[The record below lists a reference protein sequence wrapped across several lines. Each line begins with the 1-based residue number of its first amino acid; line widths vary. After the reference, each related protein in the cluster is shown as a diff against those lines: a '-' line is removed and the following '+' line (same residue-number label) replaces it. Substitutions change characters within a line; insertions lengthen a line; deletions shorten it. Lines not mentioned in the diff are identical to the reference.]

1 MDGQAP
7 MAKLN
12 VEILTPDRRVA
23 VLSADE
29 VVAPAAEGL
38 YGVLPG
44 HSPFL
49 GLLSA
54 GPLTVKSGGQVE
66 AWFVAGGF
74 LEVSE
79 DSVRVLADLAEPL
92 ASLDA
97 DNASVRLREA
107 EARLAALP
115 AGDAGLA
122 AAAEAVQRERSRLYT
137 ARTRG

>member
-1 MDGQAP
+1 MGLAD

-12 VEILTPDRRVA
+12 VEIVTPERRVA
-23 VLSADE
+23 VLTADE

-44 HSPFL
+44 HSAFL

-54 GPLTVKSGGQVE
+54 GPLTVKSAGQTD

-74 LEVSE
+74 FEVAE
-79 DSVRVLADLAEPL
+79 DTVRVLADTAEPL
-92 ASLDA
+92 ASLDVESA
-97 DNASVRLREA
+97 RVRLREA
-107 EARLAALP
+107 EERFRALQP
-115 AGDAGLA
+115 GDAGLA

-137 ARTRG
+137 ASTRG